1 MQREGA
7 ALGGEQSGHVI
18 CGHLA
23 VTGDG
28 LLTAAHLLAV
38 ARRDGAA
45 LEDLADLERFPQ
57 VLLNVR
63 VAARRPVD
71 EVPELAAAVRAA
83 ERRLAANGRV
93 FVRYSGTEPLL
104 RIMVEAAED
113 AVARATAEGI
123 AALARKHLGA
133 A

>member
-7 ALGGEQSGHVI
+7 VLGGEQSGHLI
-18 CGHLA
+18 CSHHA

-28 LLTAAHLLAV
+28 LLTAAHLLTV
-38 ARRDGAA
+38 ARRSRRA
-45 LEDLADLERFPQ
+45 LEALADLERFPQ

-71 EVPELAAAVRAA
+71 EVPQFAEAVRAA
-83 ERRLAANGRV
+83 EARLAGNGRV

-104 RIMVEAAED
+104 RIMVEAAGE
-113 AVARATAEGI
+113 AQARETAEEL
-123 AALARKHLGA
+123 AALAQEHLGA